1 MLAEMAA
8 FNAAFGIVKGFIQNG
23 RDLQGA
29 FGHIA
34 KMVDSKEELQKK
46 AHKRKN
52 SFMSIFSTQDQN
64 DWEEFLALD
73 KMREAE
79 KELESMMKLYGRP
92 GLWDDWVSFRVEAQK
107 KRRQAEKERQK
118 KLDDLKEN
126 LAWIAI
132 IVLILGAIIGI
143 GWLIWMRHN
152 GLI

>member
-8 FNAAFGIVKGFIQNG
+8 FNAAFGVVKSFVKNG

-46 AHKRKN
+46 ADKRKN
-52 SFMSIFSTQDQN
+52 SFMSIFSSQDQN

-73 KMREAE
+73 KMRQAE

-92 GLWDDWVSFRVEAQK
+92 GLWNDWVSFRVEAQK
-107 KRRQAEKERQK
+107 KRREAEKERQK
-118 KLDDLKEN
+118 KIEELKEN
-126 LAWIAI
+126 LAWGAVAILIIA
-132 IVLILGAIIGI
+132 AAAGI

-152 GLI
+152 GQI